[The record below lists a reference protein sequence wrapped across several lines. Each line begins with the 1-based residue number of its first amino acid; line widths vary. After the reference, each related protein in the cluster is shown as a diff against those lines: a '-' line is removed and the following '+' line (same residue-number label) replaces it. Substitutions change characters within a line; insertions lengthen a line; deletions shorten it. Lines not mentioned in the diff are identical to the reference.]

1 MNLNKFSISFFY
13 TLDIESN
20 KSARNNMPVKQAAI
34 RINPLDQKRTTHF
47 KPLQDSV
54 RVYKEMFRFSL
65 SSLFCAVIDVGL
77 FSLILNMLSANAI
90 SWSLFGATSIARL
103 ISAVANFLINKKIV
117 FESRAS
123 ASAQAKKYFMLC
135 AIQMLFS
142 WLILQGITSLINEH
156 VVLLKIMTDIFLF
169 LTNFLVQRIFIFR
182 RQSNHEKP
190 A

>member
-1 MNLNKFSISFFY
+1 
-13 TLDIESN
+13 
-20 KSARNNMPVKQAAI
+20 MPVKEAAM
-34 RINPLDQKRTTHF
+34 RTNPIDQKRTSHF

-54 RVYKEMFRFSL
+54 RVYQEMIRFSL
-65 SSLFCAVIDVGL
+65 SSLFCAAIDVGL
-77 FSLILNMLSANAI
+77 FTLIFNLLSTNAI

-103 ISAVANFLINKKIV
+103 ISAVANFAINKEIV

-123 ASAQAKKYFMLC
+123 IAAQAKKYFLLC

-142 WLILQGITSLINEH
+142 WLILQGLTSLINEK

-182 RQSNHEKP
+182 RQSNYEKN